1 MAQFDVAQALDPA
14 YLAGLEKLPLEELRA
29 KRSTCAEL
37 ETELSY
43 LRRLAQ
49 ARIDLVLDESERR
62 RRGAGTGRDDLI
74 GRLPRILGE
83 HDRTEGP
90 GRLPTFLAP
99 AEVDQLRLAARVE
112 ELLPSEQLGSL
123 PTLPASRL
131 EELLNALSL
140 LERNVS
146 AERRSLH
153 DIIDRLQE
161 ELVRRYRCGEATVDT
176 LLP

>member
-1 MAQFDVAQALDPA
+1 MAQFDVTQALDPA
-14 YLAGLEKLPLEELRA
+14 YLADLEKLPLEELRA
-29 KRSTCAEL
+29 KRSACAGL

-43 LRRLAQ
+43 LRRLVQ

-74 GRLPRILGE
+74 ERLPRILGE

-90 GRLPTFLAP
+90 GRLPTVLAP

-123 PTLPASRL
+123 PTLSAGKL
-131 EELLNALSL
+131 GELLDTLSL